1 MPTTPAPAADTPAEE
16 ATETEPARSRSAV
29 RSLLRLWPYVRPVRV
44 RLFTAAVVA
53 VLASCTGLVIP
64 LVLKWIVDGPV
75 AGRDT
80 GGVWLGALYLLLLGL
95 AEAVLFGLRRW
106 LVARPLAGVEA
117 SMRADLYRHLQRLPV
132 AFHDRWPSGQLLSR
146 GTTDLMLLRMFL
158 AFPLTFLLVNG
169 VTILIGFVI
178 MLAQEWTLGLVLL
191 APAVPVMIVCWLF
204 EKRYSKVARQAQDQ
218 VGDLTTL
225 VEESVLGIRIIK
237 GFGRHRSQALA
248 FRDLSR
254 TLRGTELAKARLLAW
269 IFAAI
274 TILPELA
281 IGAALVLG
289 TVQVADGELSTGTL
303 VAFLSTALA
312 LRWPIESI
320 GFLLAMS
327 QEAATATE
335 RYFEVMDAEPES
347 GADGIGTSSAL
358 LASQA
363 PGPDPGGL
371 RFHAVRFR
379 YPDAPAG
386 SAPVLDRIDLHI
398 RSGETMALVGGTG
411 TGKTTLTAL
420 VPRLHEV
427 TAGRITLDGQDI
439 TEMPRE
445 TLRALVAVAFEE
457 PTLFSASVGENV
469 LMGAGAHAG
478 ETELNRALAVAQADF
493 VHALPQDTD
502 TQVGEQGLSLSG
514 GQRQRLALARAV
526 VGRPRFLV
534 LDDPLS
540 ALDVHT
546 EALVEAALR
555 RVLADTTAL
564 VVAHR
569 PSTVML
575 ADRVA
580 LLSEGRITAVGTH
593 HELLRTSA
601 EYAWLMSGAAET
613 TEPTT
618 ETTRET
624 TAETPKVTFEGTSDD
639 GAHDHRAD
647 RRRGPAGTSA
657 QERRPLRPRRP
668 PRSPRAT
675 AGLLRSLLAPMKAR
689 VVLAA
694 VLLLLQQAAV
704 QAGPLLV
711 AYAIDRAVPAFRG
724 DDHGPL
730 IAVAV
735 TYVLASVAAGTLQ
748 YGFVRTSARVNQ
760 DVLLDLRGRIFRH
773 AQALSVDFHER
784 YTSGR
789 LISRSTTDVES
800 LRELLSEGLQELI
813 TVILSFVYISALL
826 LWLDLGL
833 GAVAVASFVPLY
845 LLIRLYRRRAGRIY
859 SVRSTAIAAV
869 IVKFAETMNGIR
881 PVRAFRR
888 EAVND
893 ADFHV
898 LNSRHERV
906 NGDAILEMA
915 RYVIG
920 SRLVANTAVAGIVLW
935 GAYRVA
941 SGSLALG
948 VLAAAVLY
956 LRRLYDPIDRLGMFL
971 NSYQSAAAS
980 LEKIAGLLAQVP
992 SVPEPARER
1001 ALPELVS
1008 QHPGREVEFID
1019 VRFAYRTGGEVLP
1032 TFSLTLPAGQ
1042 TVAVVGSTGAGKST
1056 LAKLLARFYDPT
1068 DGRVL
1073 LDGVDLREL
1082 SVRELRRGVVMVTQE
1097 AFLFSGTVA
1106 ENIAI
1111 GRPDASREDIE
1122 RAAKAIGAHDFI
1134 TALPDGYDTD
1144 VRKRVA
1150 ASRPVS
1156 VNSWR
1161 SRGRCSPIRRS

>member
-1 MPTTPAPAADTPAEE
+1 MPTTPAPADTPAEE
-16 ATETEPARSRSAV
+16 ARETRPARSRSAV
-29 RSLLRLWPYVRPVRV
+29 RSLLRLWPYVRPVRA

-75 AGRDT
+75 ADRDT

-169 VTILIGFVI
+169 VTILVGFVI

-204 EKRYSKVARQAQDQ
+204 EKRYSKVARRAQDQ

-347 GADGIGTSSAL
+347 GADDTGASSAL
-358 LASQA
+358 LLSPLSSPDPGSEPDPDTRPD
-363 PGPDPGGL
+363 PGPSPGPGLGPSPGGL

-386 SAPVLDRIDLHI
+386 SAPVLDRVDLHI
-398 RSGETMALVGGTG
+398 RPGETMALVGGTG

-427 TAGRITLDGQDI
+427 TSGRITLDGVDI

-601 EYAWLMSGAAET
+601 EYAWLMSGTAET
-613 TEPTT
+613 T
-618 ETTRET
+618 
-624 TAETPKVTFEGTSDD
+624 TAT
-639 GAHDHRAD
+639 
-647 RRRGPAGTSA
+647 
-657 QERRPLRPRRP
+657 
-668 PRSPRAT
+668 
-675 AGLLRSLLAPMKAR
+675 
-689 VVLAA
+689 
-694 VLLLLQQAAV
+694 
-704 QAGPLLV
+704 
-711 AYAIDRAVPAFRG
+711 
-724 DDHGPL
+724 
-730 IAVAV
+730 
-735 TYVLASVAAGTLQ
+735 
-748 YGFVRTSARVNQ
+748 
-760 DVLLDLRGRIFRH
+760 
-773 AQALSVDFHER
+773 
-784 YTSGR
+784 
-789 LISRSTTDVES
+789 
-800 LRELLSEGLQELI
+800 SEG
-813 TVILSFVYISALL
+813 
-826 LWLDLGL
+826 DN
-833 GAVAVASFVPLY
+833 
-845 LLIRLYRRRAGRIY
+845 R
-859 SVRSTAIAAV
+859 
-869 IVKFAETMNGIR
+869 
-881 PVRAFRR
+881 
-888 EAVND
+888 
-893 ADFHV
+893 
-898 LNSRHERV
+898 
-906 NGDAILEMA
+906 
-915 RYVIG
+915 
-920 SRLVANTAVAGIVLW
+920 
-935 GAYRVA
+935 
-941 SGSLALG
+941 
-948 VLAAAVLY
+948 
-956 LRRLYDPIDRLGMFL
+956 
-971 NSYQSAAAS
+971 
-980 LEKIAGLLAQVP
+980 
-992 SVPEPARER
+992 
-1001 ALPELVS
+1001 
-1008 QHPGREVEFID
+1008 
-1019 VRFAYRTGGEVLP
+1019 
-1032 TFSLTLPAGQ
+1032 
-1042 TVAVVGSTGAGKST
+1042 
-1056 LAKLLARFYDPT
+1056 
-1068 DGRVL
+1068 
-1073 LDGVDLREL
+1073 
-1082 SVRELRRGVVMVTQE
+1082 
-1097 AFLFSGTVA
+1097 
-1106 ENIAI
+1106 
-1111 GRPDASREDIE
+1111 
-1122 RAAKAIGAHDFI
+1122 
-1134 TALPDGYDTD
+1134 
-1144 VRKRVA
+1144 
-1150 ASRPVS
+1150 
-1156 VNSWR
+1156 
-1161 SRGRCSPIRRS
+1161 